1 MMISYKFLKSIFEST
16 TDHFIISVKLVVV
29 IVIIISPI

>member
-16 TDHFIISVKLVVV
+16 TDHFISSVKLVVV
-29 IVIIISPI
+29 VIIISPI